1 MVLAAVVVA
10 VALLLAAMAVPMVL
24 MAMVMAVKAKV
35 PLPANLVKQVLR
47 YMLVEAEAA
56 QETAALVMA
65 VLAAAVT
72 ETLAPRV

>member
-1 MVLAAVVVA
+1 MVVYVGF
-10 VALLLAAMAVPMVL
+10 
-24 MAMVMAVKAKV
+24 VKAEDARSFV
-35 PLPANLVKQVLR
+35 PANLVKQVLR